1 MEERISKATKT
12 IQNMAVAMLVA
23 TEPVFKQ
30 NEKVR
35 EERVR
40 LVIRFLKISKKLDE
54 QKKALFC

>member
-1 MEERISKATKT
+1 MGERISKATKT

-35 EERVR
+35 EERIR
-40 LVIRFLKISKKLDE
+40 LVIRFLNISRKLDA
-54 QKKALFC
+54 QMKALAC